1 MPLYRTLVTPGLLSL
16 DQRMTFANHVTDV
29 HCDVTG
35 APRSF
40 VHVLFA
46 EDDDGSLADGQSALV
61 FGTIRNGRTA
71 DQKQEIADRLAAA
84 FASTSGVD
92 AGAVQVVSMDIDAT
106 KTMEGG
112 VLLPEPGSPEEEEWK
127 QLDSTGSNP

>member
-1 MPLYRTLVTPGLLSL
+1 MPLYRTLIRPGLLDL
-16 DQRMTFANHVTDV
+16 EQRQAFAHDVVDV

-46 EDDDGSLADGQSALV
+46 PDDAGRLPDGRNASVL
-61 FGTIRNGRTA
+61 GTIRNGRTDA
-71 DQKQEIADRLAAA
+71 QKQEIADRLAEALA
-84 FASTSGVD
+84 TRAS
-92 AGAVQVVSMDIDAT
+92 VSPGSITVSSVDIDASR
-106 KTMEGG
+106 TMEGG

-127 QLDSTGSNP
+127 ALGGAGS